1 MSFAVHTMPKHL
13 AKVQKKIAKKKGVTS
28 SLHENSRDAKRLRR
42 AGARSEKLERLAAER
57 SKAYQPYRTWNNFCN
72 TEGDRINLRFIL
84 SPKNSILPNRR
95 ARSFRALHNLTHAIP
110 YRNVNTPSECP
121 KLNHKIHLT
130 YLPSFSYISRHSA
143 ELSAL
148 QSSRRPARS
157 TSTREDTLNQR
168 VDAEAKEYVSGF
180 WLPDMEDSDTLRKL
194 RGWNGEW
201 TSLNTLDFIR
211 IAKDGT
217 RHPSSFPPKGKS

>member
-1 MSFAVHTMPKHL
+1 MPKHL

-57 SKAYQPYRTWNNFCN
+57 SKAYQPYLQ
-72 TEGDRINLRFIL
+72 RIAFFQT
-84 SPKNSILPNRR
+84 
-95 ARSFRALHNLTHAIP
+95 AAQEA
-110 YRNVNTPSECP
+110 SEP
-121 KLNHKIHLT
+121 FTISHMQSLIET
-130 YLPSFSYISRHSA
+130 YISRHSA